1 VFALHV
7 KESQFRKGGL
17 QQRLTEI
24 TFKLRDRLVQTVTEL
39 VRIPSENAPPIGAE
53 LECQQYV
60 HPRLAGLG
68 LQSELYRLD
77 SVAGLKGHP
86 VFRHNRDY
94 TNRPNLAALWRGAG
108 GGRSLLLSGHI
119 DTVPRGSEPWTRDP
133 FGAEIDGNRLY
144 GLGSNDMKGGIAAM
158 LVAVE
163 ALKEAGVRLRGD
175 LLLETIVDEEFGG
188 VNGTLAA
195 RLRGHNADAAI
206 ICEPSQQMICP
217 AQTGGRIAHLTLRGD
232 PIGILYEG
240 ESPARVTDQLH
251 YLLGKINEFAR
262 QRKDHTVAHA
272 LYADSPDPTPVWVT
286 KIHSGGWGS
295 KEPIT
300 LPITCKVELYW
311 QAMPGEKLE
320 EIDREFFSWFDEAVS
335 ARPDLFSLK
344 PEIEFPI
351 VWLPGSAI
359 DRGHSLVTEL
369 SETFTQ
375 VTGKE
380 PEVRGIGGPC
390 DMFVFH
396 QHFNT
401 PALLFGPRGGAT
413 HAPDEWVDLDSA
425 FATVETLAQFI
436 CRWCEVEL

>member
-1 VFALHV
+1 LNTAL
-7 KESQFRKGGL
+7 EN
-17 QQRLTEI
+17 
-24 TFKLRDRLVQTVTEL
+24 KLCAYVEENQPRLVEIIQQL
-39 VRIPSENAPPIGAE
+39 VRIPSENTPPTGAE
-53 LECQQYV
+53 FECQRYIQA
-60 HPRLAGLG
+60 RLTGLG
-68 LQSELYRLD
+68 MQSELYYLD
-77 SVAGLKGHP
+77 SVAGLKDHP
-86 VFRHNRDY
+86 VYRHNRNY
-94 TNRPNLAALWRGAG
+94 ANRPNVAAIRAGAG

-133 FGAEIDGNRLY
+133 FGAEIEGNRLY

-158 LVAVE
+158 IVAVE
-163 ALKEAGVRLRGD
+163 ALKEAGVKLRGD
-175 LLLETIVDEEFGG
+175 LLLETVVDEEFGG

-195 RLRGHNADAAI
+195 RLRGFNADAAI

-217 AQTGGRIAHLTLRGD
+217 AQTGGRIAHLTLRSD
-232 PIGILYEG
+232 PVGILYEG
-240 ESPARVTDQLH
+240 EPPASVTDQLH
-251 YLLGKINEFAR
+251 FLLGRINEFAR
-262 QRKDHTVAHA
+262 QRKNHTAVHP
-272 LYADSPDPTPVWVT
+272 LYKESHDPTPVWVT
-286 KIHSGGWGS
+286 KIYSGGWGT

-300 LPITCKVELYW
+300 PPVTCKLELYW

-320 EIDREFFSWFDEAVS
+320 EVDREFFKWFDELVA
-335 ARPDLFSLK
+335 ARPDLFTIK

-359 DRGHSLVTEL
+359 EGDDRLVTEL
-369 SETFTQ
+369 SETFKQ
-375 VTGKE
+375 VTGRQ

-396 QHFNT
+396 QHFHT

-436 CRWCEVEL
+436 CRWCGVEF